1 MIMVSNPVGLY
12 DRLKEW
18 KIVSKNYPAVILV
31 SVALLLNGCAASSSL
46 SGTKNLGVT
55 DVVDV
60 PGSYLGKSLSSGI
73 DGGVSGQD
81 GNEAEAEGRETI
93 TLTRAGKSQLIKPLS
108 WQAKAKDAAKLS
120 VDQFSTQKKL
130 SVSAEKLPL
139 TDFIHYIFGDLLK
152 TNYVIDDSLEPT
164 DPSPSDM
171 VTLSIAEAITERE
184 LFRLVSEVLL
194 KRDIQVQFGN
204 GSFFLHRQSGS
215 TDAVPPII
223 AIGGELSDVPDTV
236 QTIMQVVPLKFGVKI
251 SIERTLR
258 QLTKAKITPDFT
270 QSAVYIEGRRDEV
283 IRALELVELLD
294 TPAMRGRHIGLI
306 ELDFLDPKR
315 FAQSVVTL
323 LENEGIDAAVG
334 RPNNKN
340 VVLVPLEQI
349 GGLAV
354 FATNEFLLD
363 RVRYWA
369 QLNDVPGDGPNKQYF
384 IYYPRFARALDLEES
399 ISALLDLGGSL
410 GNAEATSSSTGN
422 APSAQRSAGSVSGEI
437 SLIVDEK
444 ANVLVFYTAG
454 QRYLTLQPLL
464 RKLDV
469 MPKQVMLDITIA
481 EVSMKDEFKHGVEW
495 ALSQGEVNLTT
506 QGAFGALNI
515 GGIGLVVNGNDGPLT
530 ANFLTTNSLV
540 KILSQPTLMV
550 RDGVTASIDVGS
562 TISVVGATTQDPIDG
577 TRQTT
582 ASEYRKTGVSVSVK
596 PTVNTAGIV
605 VMEIAQNISNSVPGS
620 SGASGNPDIF
630 ERRIKTEVLARSG
643 QTVMLGGL
651 ISESVAAGGSGTP
664 GLAKIP
670 FLGNLFKSKS
680 ESTDRTELI
689 MLVTPRVVANLSNWE
704 PVMEAFREG
713 LQYMRIGEQG
723 S

>member
-1 MIMVSNPVGLY
+1 M
-12 DRLKEW
+12 
-18 KIVSKNYPAVILV
+18 SKNYPAVILV
-31 SVALLLNGCAASSSL
+31 SFALLLNGCAASSSL
-46 SGTKNLGVT
+46 SGTKTLGAR

-60 PGSYLGKSLSSGI
+60 PGSYLEKSLSSGI
-73 DGGVSGQD
+73 DRGISGQD
-81 GNEAEAEGRETI
+81 GNEVEAEGRETI
-93 TLTRAGKSQLIKPLS
+93 TSTGAGKSQLIKPLS

-152 TNYVIDDSLEPT
+152 TNYVIDDSLEST

-306 ELDFLDPKR
+306 ELDFLDPTR
-315 FAQSVVTL
+315 FAQSAVTL

-369 QLNDVPGDGPNKQYF
+369 QLNDVPGEGPNKQYF

-399 ISALLDLGGSL
+399 ISALLDLGQSAYL
-410 GNAEATSSSTGN
+410 GNAEASSSSTGN
-422 APSAQRSAGSVSGEI
+422 APSAQRSNGAVSDDI

-454 QRYLTLQPLL
+454 QRYLALQPLL

-506 QGAFGALNI
+506 QGAFGASNI

-605 VMEIAQNISNSVPGS
+605 VMEISQNISNSVPGS
-620 SGASGNPDIF
+620 SGAGGNPDIF
-630 ERRIKTEVLARSG
+630 ERKIKTEILARSG

-670 FLGNLFKSKS
+670 FLGNLFKSGS

-713 LQYMRIGEQG
+713 LKYMRIGEQG